1 MNDCAELERR
11 IKTILP
17 DEYQDCYEDVEPVS
31 MGSAGLRF
39 APDGKVAWDEMWATF
54 CDLALAGGP
63 PHKGTLLEPA
73 AKADVDGEPGRYSA
87 AVEEICRGVR
97 MVTDLEVHRSPLAGW
112 VRVACLSDT
121 MAGWLLRAITM
132 ENVAVRAEGATIE
145 LPAGPRFRIEKE
157 IKNVVTVMAK
167 TCHYWLGHTTRRQKQ
182 QIAQMFV
189 ALSEESTLLVPA
201 LSEGDTT
208 ARAATQAGL
217 SIEREIG
224 LPVSSRRYVG
234 WLGVECPTVRAALW
248 MTRALVVSNVLS
260 RREDTTLFL
269 PVNPE
274 QDPDGHRVAGAMIRT
289 RRSRRRPRRVV
300 RFRCGS
306 GQRVV
311 GPGKHPHQGSATAD
325 EEAALHF
332 PCVQP
337 DRLSGAA
344 DVLTTR
350 IWTGDTRRLD
360 RIGRRKDESLRRRQR
375 SGRRNDR
382 QLSRPSARSRT
393 GQHRRCHSGAS
404 CERRA

>member
-11 IKTILP
+11 IKMILP

-39 APDGKVAWDEMWATF
+39 APDGRVAWNEMWATF

-73 AKADVDGEPGRYSA
+73 AKAEVDREPGRYSA
-87 AVEEICRGVR
+87 VVEEICRGVR
-97 MVTDLEVHRSPLAGW
+97 MVTDLEVNRSSRAGW

-145 LPAGPRFRIEKE
+145 LPAGPQFRVEKE

-201 LSEGDTT
+201 LSEGGTT
-208 ARAATQAGL
+208 ARVATEAGL
-217 SIEREIG
+217 SIKREIG
-224 LPVSSRRYVG
+224 LPVSSRRYAG
-234 WLGVECPTVRAALW
+234 WLGVECSTVRAALW

-260 RREDTTLFL
+260 RREETTLFL
-269 PVNPE
+269 PVNAE
-274 QDPDGHRVAGAMIRT
+274 QDPDGHRIAGAMIRT
-289 RRSRRRPRRVV
+289 H
-300 RFRCGS
+300 GL
-306 GQRVV
+306 
-311 GPGKHPHQGSATAD
+311 A
-325 EEAALHF
+325 
-332 PCVQP
+332 
-337 DRLSGAA
+337 GARG
-344 DVLTTR
+344 VL
-350 IWTGDTRRLD
+350 
-360 RIGRRKDESLRRRQR
+360 
-375 SGRRNDR
+375 
-382 QLSRPSARSRT
+382 
-393 GQHRRCHSGAS
+393 
-404 CERRA
+404 